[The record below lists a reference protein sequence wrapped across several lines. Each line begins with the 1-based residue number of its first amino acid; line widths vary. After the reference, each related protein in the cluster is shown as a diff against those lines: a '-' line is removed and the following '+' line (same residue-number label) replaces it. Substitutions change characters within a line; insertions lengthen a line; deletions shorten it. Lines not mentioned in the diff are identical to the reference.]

1 MPLPTMLPLAR
12 QSTTARSPR
21 GEEALGASANGDT
34 AARDVRAHRGFAR
47 GTAWDHLVPNAPT
60 CREEVTAPM
69 KQRETERQRA
79 VQQND
84 GAVRRTACLRRDRL
98 LPGPVATCA
107 LLLGLHLGVGA
118 ASARCRSFPLAPVFV
133 ASGVWPLA
141 RAEGRGGPVAVLLLV
156 RAGMLILVRQLRHS
170 EDVPVAGLLIAAV
183 VWLVVVDTGDVLL

>member
-47 GTAWDHLVPNAPT
+47 GTAWYHLVLNAPT

-69 KQRETERQRA
+69 KQRETERERA

-84 GAVRRTACLRRDRL
+84 RVVRRTASLQRDRL
-98 LPGPVATCA
+98 LLGAVATCA
-107 LLLGLHLGVGA
+107 LLLG
-118 ASARCRSFPLAPVFV
+118 F
-133 ASGVWPLA
+133 
-141 RAEGRGGPVAVLLLV
+141 
-156 RAGMLILVRQLRHS
+156 Q
-170 EDVPVAGLLIAAV
+170 
-183 VWLVVVDTGDVLL
+183 LVVTLRQPPSVGPFPDWL